1 MNQLSLLDSL
11 LKSCQKLV
19 SVTTILINQWGL
31 MNTSSS
37 ERDKDLAEAK
47 RISDEINLLSD
58 KIRQNQHTL
67 SLAELNELCDEV
79 SRKTDD
85 VERILSKHI

>member
-1 MNQLSLLDSL
+1 MSQLSLLDSL

-67 SLAELNELCDEV
+67 SLTELNELCDEV